1 MSRIVLIPAMNEEE
15 SLPHVLRAIPAGFAE
30 AVIVVNNGSTD
41 RTREVALA
49 EGAVVVD
56 EPRRG
61 YGAACLAG
69 LRHIAQ
75 TAPPDVLVFLDGDF
89 SDYPEDMTELVR
101 EIEENGYD
109 MVLGSRTMS
118 EEGRKGLSGTN
129 QFGNKLAGFFLRLL
143 FRRNFTDLGPFRA
156 IRWNKL
162 QELGMVDT
170 NYGWTIEMQIKA
182 IRLNLAIKEIP
193 VRYRFRYA
201 GESKVTG
208 SLKGSVLA
216 FLKITYM
223 FTVYFLRIK

>member
-1 MSRIVLIPAMNEEE
+1 MKRYVLIPAMNEEL
-15 SLPHVLRAIPAGFAE
+15 SLAKVLQAIPKGYVDK
-30 AVIVVNNGSTD
+30 VIVANNGSTD
-41 RTREVALA
+41 KTKEVAEA
-49 EGAVVVD
+49 NGAIVVD

-69 LRHIAQ
+69 LRFIAQ
-75 TAPPDVLVFLDGDF
+75 GSPPDILVFLDGDF
-89 SDYPEDMTELVR
+89 SDYPEDMINLVR

-109 MVLGSRTMS
+109 MVLGSRTMI
-118 EEGRKGLSGTN
+118 EAGQKGLSGTN
-129 QFGNKLAGFFLRLL
+129 QFGNKLAGFFLKLL
-143 FRRNFTDLGPFRA
+143 FRRDFTDLGPFRA
-156 IRWNKL
+156 IRWDKL
-162 QELGMVDT
+162 QALNMVDT

-193 VRYRFRYA
+193 VRYRFRFA

-208 SLKGSVLA
+208 SLKGSILA